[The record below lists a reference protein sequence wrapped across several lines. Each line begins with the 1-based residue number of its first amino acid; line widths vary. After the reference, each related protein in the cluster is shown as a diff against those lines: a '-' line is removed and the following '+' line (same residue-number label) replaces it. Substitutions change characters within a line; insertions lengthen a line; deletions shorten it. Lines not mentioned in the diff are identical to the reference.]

1 VPATIV
7 IELVGYREW
16 TESIGDD
23 REWVIQSTQSQI
35 SRALHSIVKD
45 WEGAALPLRYDYEI
59 VILPYWTDLG
69 KFSEELVRGLEGIV
83 PTPIRLRYCCGPI
96 PDSLDNCSGSV
107 SGKGCGADEVAVA
120 HADIN
125 FFTEMTS
132 YKGFYGAYVTALK
145 LVANTAS
152 LLVNDAIVQYL
163 GGDNLAAVTSP
174 HKLGKVLDVIL
185 SFSGVKVGVGIS
197 PSPRRAFEAAARS
210 LREIRE
216 GGRKERVRITRV

>member
-1 VPATIV
+1 MPATVV
-7 IELVGYREW
+7 IELVGYRGW

-35 SRALHSIVKD
+35 SKALHSIVKD

-59 VILPYWTDLG
+59 VILPYWTNLG
-69 KFSEELVRGLEGIV
+69 KFGRELVKRLENVV
-83 PTPIRLRYCCGPI
+83 PTPLRLKYCCGPI
-96 PDSLDNCSGSV
+96 PDSLDNCAEEV
-107 SGKGCGADEVAVA
+107 PPDRCRADEVAVA

-125 FFTEMTS
+125 FFTEITT

-152 LLVNDAIVQYL
+152 MLVNDAIVQYL
-163 GGDNLAAVTSP
+163 GGDNLAAITSP

-185 SFSGVKVGVGIS
+185 SFKGVKVGVGIS
-197 PSPRRAFEAAARS
+197 SSPRKAFEAAARS

-216 GGRKERVRITRV
+216 GGRRERVRITRV

>member
-1 VPATIV
+1 MPATVV

-35 SRALHSIVKD
+35 SKALHSIVKD

-59 VILPYWTDLG
+59 VVLPYWVDVDRFAT
-69 KFSEELVRGLEGIV
+69 ELIRGLEGVV
-83 PTPIRLRYCCGPI
+83 PTALKLRYCCGPI
-96 PDSLDNCSGSV
+96 PDSLDNCVEGMPP
-107 SGKGCGADEVAVA
+107 KRCAADEVAVA

-125 FFTEMTS
+125 FFTELTT
-132 YKGFYGAYVTALK
+132 YRGFYGAYVTALK

-152 LLVNDAIVQYL
+152 MLVNDAVVQYL

-174 HKLGKVLDVIL
+174 YKLGKVLDAIL
-185 SFSGVKVGVGIS
+185 SFKGVKVGVGIS
-197 PSPRRAFEAAARS
+197 TSPRKAFEAAARS

>member
-1 VPATIV
+1 MPATVV

-35 SRALHSIVKD
+35 SKALHSIVKD

-59 VILPYWTDLG
+59 VILPYWTDLRKFG
-69 KFSEELVRGLEGIV
+69 KELLSELEGVV
-83 PTPIRLRYCCGPI
+83 PTPVRLKYCCGPI
-96 PDSLDNCSGSV
+96 PDSLDSCAEGMPD
-107 SGKGCGADEVAVA
+107 GCGADEVAVA

-125 FFTEMTS
+125 FFTEMTT

-152 LLVNDAIVQYL
+152 MLVSDAIVQYL
-163 GGDNLAAVTSP
+163 GGDNLAAITSP

-185 SFSGVKVGVGIS
+185 SFEGVKVGVGIS
-197 PSPRRAFEAAARS
+197 TSPRKAFEAAARS

>member
-1 VPATIV
+1 MPATIV

-96 PDSLDNCSGSV
+96 PDSLDNCSGAV

>member
-1 VPATIV
+1 MPATVV

-35 SRALHSIVKD
+35 SKALHSIVKD

-59 VILPYWTDLG
+59 VILPYWTDLRKFG
-69 KFSEELVRGLEGIV
+69 KELLSELEGVV
-83 PTPIRLRYCCGPI
+83 PTPVRLKYCCGPI
-96 PDSLDNCSGSV
+96 PDSLDSCAEGMP
-107 SGKGCGADEVAVA
+107 GGCGADEVAVA

-125 FFTEMTS
+125 FFTEMTT

-152 LLVNDAIVQYL
+152 MLVSDAIVQYL
-163 GGDNLAAVTSP
+163 GGDNLAAITST

-185 SFSGVKVGVGIS
+185 SFEGVKVGVGIS
-197 PSPRRAFEAAARS
+197 TSPRKAFEAAARS

>member
-1 VPATIV
+1 MPATVV

-35 SRALHSIVKD
+35 SKALHSIVKD

-59 VILPYWTDLG
+59 VILPYWTDLR
-69 KFSEELVRGLEGIV
+69 KFSSELVKGLEGVV
-83 PTPIRLRYCCGPI
+83 PTPLRLKYCCGPI
-96 PDSLDNCSGSV
+96 PDSLDNCAEEAPPN
-107 SGKGCGADEVAVA
+107 GCRADEVAVA
-120 HADIN
+120 HTDIN
-125 FFTEMTS
+125 FFTEITT

-152 LLVNDAIVQYL
+152 MLVSDAIVQYL
-163 GGDNLAAVTSP
+163 GGDNLAAITSP

-185 SFSGVKVGVGIS
+185 SFKGVKVGVGIS
-197 PSPRRAFEAAARS
+197 PSPRKAFEAAARS

>member
-1 VPATIV
+1 MPATVV

-16 TESIGDD
+16 TESMGDD
-23 REWVIQSTQSQI
+23 REWMIQSTQSQI
-35 SRALHSIVKD
+35 SEALHNIAKD
-45 WEGAALPLRYDYEI
+45 WEGAALPLRYDYEL
-59 VILPYWTDLG
+59 VVLPFWADLR
-69 KFSEELVRGLEGIV
+69 KFSDELVKRLEKIV
-83 PTPIRLRYCCGPI
+83 PTPLRLKYCCGPL
-96 PDSLDNCSGSV
+96 PDSLDNCAEEV
-107 SGKGCGADEVAVA
+107 LPGKCRADEVAVA

-125 FFTEMTS
+125 FFTEITT

-152 LLVNDAIVQYL
+152 MLVNDAIVQYL
-163 GGDNLAAVTSP
+163 GGDNLATITSP

-185 SFSGVKVGVGIS
+185 SFNGVKVGVGIS
-197 PSPRRAFEAAARS
+197 PSPRKAFEAAARS